1 MKAIVWTKYGTPDV
15 LEYKEV
21 AKPVPKDDE
30 VLIKINAASVTPGD
44 CEIRRFDI
52 HVLFWLPLRIYIGI
66 RRPRHTMLGMELSGE
81 IEAVGKEVKRYKKG
95 DQVFCGTGMRFGA
108 YAEYK
113 CQKDTSFMAIKPVN
127 MSYEEAATIPTAGIN
142 ALHYLRKGNIQPG
155 EKLLIN
161 GAAGCFGT
169 YAIQI
174 AKMMG
179 AEVTGVDST
188 KKLKKL
194 LSLGADH
201 VIDYTQED
209 YTQNGQTY
217 DVIFDVVGRGS
228 VSKAMRSLKKNGRY
242 VLSSPWVLQVVQGLW
257 SERINNLPG
266 RRTGKK
272 FIFELASEKTEDL
285 AYLKESVEAG
295 KLKAVIDRTYSLKQT
310 SDAHR
315 YVETGEKIGNVVIT
329 I

>member
-1 MKAIVWTKYGTPDV
+1 
-15 LEYKEV
+15 
-21 AKPVPKDDE
+21 
-30 VLIKINAASVTPGD
+30 
-44 CEIRRFDI
+44 
-52 HVLFWLPLRIYIGI
+52 
-66 RRPRHTMLGMELSGE
+66 
-81 IEAVGKEVKRYKKG
+81 
-95 DQVFCGTGMRFGA
+95 
-108 YAEYK
+108 
-113 CQKDTSFMAIKPVN
+113 MAIKPVN
-127 MSYEEAATIPTAGIN
+127 MSYEEAATIPTAGTN

-188 KKLKKL
+188 KKLEKL

-209 YTQNGQTY
+209 YTKNGQTY

-228 VSKAMRSLKKNGRY
+228 VSKAMKSLKKNGRY
-242 VLSSPWVLQVVQGLW
+242 ILSSPWVLQVVQGLW
-257 SERINNLPG
+257 SEMINNLPG

-272 FIFELASEKTEDL
+272 FIFELAGEKTEDL
-285 AYLKESVEAG
+285 AYLKASVEAG
-295 KLKAVIDRTYSLKQT
+295 RLKSVIDRTYPLEQT
-310 SDAHR
+310 ADAHR
-315 YVETGEKIGNVVIT
+315 YVETGEKIGHVVVT
-329 I
+329 MGRA